1 MSKLKVLMGMS
12 FLFVLMG
19 MFSSCSSEDDNLAA
33 LKEVAMVK
41 TAASA
46 KEQFSIDLQNVFI

>member
-1 MSKLKVLMGMS
+1 MSKLKVLMGIS

-33 LKEVAMVK
+33 LKEEVAMVK
-41 TAASA
+41 TTASA
-46 KEQFSIDLQNVFI
+46 KEQFSEDL